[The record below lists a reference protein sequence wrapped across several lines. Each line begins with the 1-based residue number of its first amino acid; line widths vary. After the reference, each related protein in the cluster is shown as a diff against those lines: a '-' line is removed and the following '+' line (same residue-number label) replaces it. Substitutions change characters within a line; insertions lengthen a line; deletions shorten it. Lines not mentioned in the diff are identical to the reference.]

1 MDRKKDMKLTDVRTL
16 KKNMAEYAGKV
27 VRVGGWVRSVRD
39 NKKFGFID
47 LNDGTTFKGLQVV
60 FEENLENYA
69 DVARLNTGSSIICE
83 GEIVMTPENKQ
94 PFEMHAKSVQIISPT
109 GADYPLQ
116 KKGSTLEF
124 LRENAYLRPRTNLF
138 NAVFRVR
145 SEAAFALNEFFH
157 NEGFVYLHAPILT
170 SSDCEGGSEVFRVS
184 TQDIYS
190 GKKLE
195 PKDEL
200 FGKSVFLTPTGQ
212 LEGEAFALS
221 MGKTYTFGPTFR
233 AENSNTV
240 KHANEFWHLEP
251 EMAFYELFDDM
262 DVMEKMIKYVI
273 NYLFEHCEEELKF
286 FDSFV
291 EKGLIDK
298 LTNVKDS
305 EFARVTYDEAIME
318 LEKHNDEFEFKAYWG
333 ADLQSEHEKYLS
345 QEIYGK
351 PVFVYNY
358 PKEIKAFYMRVND
371 DGKTVKATDLLVPGI
386 GELCGASEREER
398 YDVLLSR
405 INELGLKEKDYW
417 WYLNLRKFGSV
428 KHSGF
433 GLGFDRLL
441 MYVTGMQNIRD
452 VQPFPRTPRNCE
464 F

>member
-1 MDRKKDMKLTDVRTL
+1 MKLTDVRTL

-83 GEIVMTPENKQ
+83 GKIVLTPENKQ
-94 PFEMHAKSVQIISPT
+94 PFEMHAKSVEIISPT

-305 EFARVTYDEAIME
+305 EFARVTYDEAITE